1 MSCLN
6 TNADFRPAQYNISI
20 WKSNT
25 WSQIFLLTANTVP
38 INLSTATVEIQIRKK
53 LTSTNAEL
61 TLTEATGGGITVGGL
76 NSNMIT
82 INKDIDLAAGTYVY
96 DMAVEFSNTN
106 IKTYIWGNFIVYQDI
121 TQL

>member
-1 MSCLN
+1 MSCLS

-53 LTSTNAEL
+53 ITSTNAEL
-61 TLTEATGGGITVGGL
+61 TLTENGGGIVVGGV
-76 NSNMIT
+76 NNNMIT
-82 INKDIDLAAGTYVY
+82 INKDIDLDAGNYVY
-96 DMAVEFSNTN
+96 DMAVQFSNSN

>member
-1 MSCLN
+1 MSCLS

-53 LTSTNAEL
+53 INSTTAEL
-61 TLTEATGGGITVGGL
+61 TLTENGGGIVVGGV
-76 NSNMIT
+76 NNNMIT
-82 INKDIDLAAGTYVY
+82 INKDIDLEAGNYVY
-96 DMAVEFSNTN
+96 DMAVQFSNTN

-121 TQL
+121 TQF

>member
-1 MSCLN
+1 MSCIS

-38 INLSTATVEIQIRKK
+38 IDLSTANVEIQIRK
-53 LTSTNAEL
+53 TINSTNAEL
-61 TLTEATGGGITVGGL
+61 TLTEGSGITVGGI
-76 NSNMIT
+76 NNNMIT
-82 INKDIDLAAGTYVY
+82 INQDIDLNAGTYVY
-96 DMAVEFSNTN
+96 DMAVQFSNTN
-106 IKTYIWGNFIVYQDI
+106 IKTYIWGSFVVYQDI